1 MTNRHVESFELLK
14 QEVKGSFL
22 LQVLVV
28 PPFNQD
34 NLRHHQLEENIQEDP
49 GQKRSF
55 TIATYQFQINFSK
68 FSKLAPDE
76 IGVRR
81 LPALGRLWRDEG
93 ENWGWRDW
101 TISWRM
107 DQLVCVQ

>member
-55 TIATYQFQINFSK
+55 TIATYRFKINSCHNFQSLHLMRSVSGDFQRS
-68 FSKLAPDE
+68 ADCGGMRGR
-76 IGVRR
+76 IG
-81 LPALGRLWRDEG
+81 AG
-93 ENWGWRDW
+93 ETGP
-101 TISWRM
+101 SPGG
-107 DQLVCVQ
+107 

>member
-34 NLRHHQLEENIQEDP
+34 NLGHHELEENIQEDP
-49 GQKRSF
+49 GQKSF
-55 TIATYQFQINFSK
+55 YDCHVSVAN
-68 FSKLAPDE
+68 
-76 IGVRR
+76 
-81 LPALGRLWRDEG
+81 
-93 ENWGWRDW
+93 
-101 TISWRM
+101 
-107 DQLVCVQ
+107 QLVTIFKACT

>member
-34 NLRHHQLEENIQEDP
+34 NLRHHQFEENIQEDP
-49 GQKRSF
+49 G
-55 TIATYQFQINFSK
+55 
-68 FSKLAPDE
+68 
-76 IGVRR
+76 
-81 LPALGRLWRDEG
+81 
-93 ENWGWRDW
+93 
-101 TISWRM
+101 
-107 DQLVCVQ
+107 